1 MIEFRTLGALDVSA
15 PNQGGEGPSPGDLA
29 SQPKP
34 VALLLFLALAR
45 PRGLQR
51 RDRLAALFWPE
62 SDQRRARAALSQT
75 LYKIRQ
81 ALGRDALVSRGS
93 DEVGLAE
100 GVLACD
106 ALEFER
112 LLAGGELEQALGRY
126 GGELLP
132 AFHLSDTPEFS
143 HWLDAERARLARAA
157 ADAAWTLAG
166 NCESEGNSAGAANW
180 ARRAA
185 AIAPWDETAL
195 RRLIE
200 TLHRLGDRAGA
211 RRVYER
217 YRARL
222 AAELKLDPEPETT
235 DLVRHL
241 TEDRR
246 TNTGPVKDESASG
259 VDPSEPEPIA
269 SRAIPS
275 IPPRPEA
282 LTELG
287 SLGPDVV
294 PVEPVSAWRRRHAL
308 GAMVVIVTV
317 VALFGIAWG
326 AFRPGPN
333 PSAAEAEVARP
344 YRLAILPV
352 RFEGIPEDSAYWE
365 GLRRSIVEALD
376 DRPGLVAGLRS
387 SAGIARRDSF
397 DAVLDIQADGPAG
410 HARIA
415 VDLRSS
421 VGRGGSLWEEEF
433 ASTDPLPRV
442 LSRITQAV
450 GGRLAV
456 RLPPP
461 EIAASPSC
469 SPADDVAAQHH
480 IMARSYMEAY
490 EPEPWKKAVEE
501 LRAAIALEPD
511 CATLWADLAE
521 AWLVRGRNWYD
532 PKPRIAWD
540 SARAAL
546 DRAFA
551 LAPDLPLAHGE
562 SGLLASWFE
571 WDWEQAERSF
581 QHALALD
588 PEDAFTR
595 TAYAHHLAAIGK
607 HDEAAT
613 QDEIAKRLD
622 HSPLVRINEGWHRFL
637 AGDYEGAIEVY
648 HAAAVSYPDDR
659 HWQAVETGAH
669 VWRLAQHREGALDG
683 GDSATARIIGDSI
696 LALVEDRPSHWYWET
711 GAPTAIALA
720 GYPDSARVLIDKELA
735 RVPREGSELRPLRYA
750 VFYGAIGDLE
760 TGLDWLE
767 RAFEERD
774 PFLNGLMTRPYFRV
788 YYGHPRFQAIRRKM
802 GL

>member
-1 MIEFRTLGALDVSA
+1 MD
-15 PNQGGEGPSPGDLA
+15 
-29 SQPKP
+29 
-34 VALLLFLALAR
+34 
-45 PRGLQR
+45 
-51 RDRLAALFWPE
+51 
-62 SDQRRARAALSQT
+62 
-75 LYKIRQ
+75 
-81 ALGRDALVSRGS
+81 
-93 DEVGLAE
+93 
-100 GVLACD
+100 
-106 ALEFER
+106 
-112 LLAGGELEQALGRY
+112 
-126 GGELLP
+126 
-132 AFHLSDTPEFS
+132 
-143 HWLDAERARLARAA
+143 
-157 ADAAWTLAG
+157 
-166 NCESEGNSAGAANW
+166 
-180 ARRAA
+180 
-185 AIAPWDETAL
+185 
-195 RRLIE
+195 
-200 TLHRLGDRAGA
+200 
-211 RRVYER
+211 
-217 YRARL
+217 
-222 AAELKLDPEPETT
+222 LDPEPETME
-235 DLVRHL
+235 LVRRVAENREVA
-241 TEDRR
+241 T
-246 TNTGPVKDESASG
+246 VSAADESDSPVNFPA
-259 VDPSEPEPIA
+259 PTPTA
-269 SRAIPS
+269 YRATSSP
-275 IPPRPEA
+275 PPRPAVLPESRSIDP
-282 LTELG
+282 G
-287 SLGPDVV
+287 VI
-294 PVEPVSAWRRRHAL
+294 PVEPVSARGGRPAL
-308 GAMVVIVTV
+308 GALVAVVAV
-317 VALFGIAWG
+317 VALFGVAWG
-326 AFRPGPN
+326 GFQPGPN
-333 PSAAEAEVARP
+333 PTAAEAEVARP

-352 RFEGIPEDSAYWE
+352 QFEGTPEDSIYWE
-365 GLRRSIVEALD
+365 GLRRSIEESLD

-387 SAGIARRDSF
+387 NAEIARRDSF
-397 DAVLDIQADGPAG
+397 DAVLDIRADGPAG

-415 VDLRSS
+415 VDLGSS

-433 ASTDPLPRV
+433 APAEPLPRV
-442 LSRITQAV
+442 LSRITEAV

-461 EIAASPSC
+461 ELAASPSC

-490 EPEPWKKAVEE
+490 EPEPWTKAVEE
-501 LRAAIALEPD
+501 LRAAIAREPE

-546 DRAFA
+546 DRAVA
-551 LAPDLPLAHGE
+551 LAPDLPLAHGG

-648 HAAAVSYPDDR
+648 RAAAASYPDDQ

-669 VWRLAQHREGALDG
+669 VWLLAERRQGALAR
-683 GDSATARIIGDSI
+683 GDSATARIIADSI

-720 GYPDSARVLIDKELA
+720 GYPDSARVLIEEELA
-735 RVPREGSELRPLRYA
+735 RVGHEGREVRPLRYA

-767 RAFEERD
+767 MAFEERD

-788 YYGHPRFQAIRRKM
+788 YYGQPRFQAIRRKM